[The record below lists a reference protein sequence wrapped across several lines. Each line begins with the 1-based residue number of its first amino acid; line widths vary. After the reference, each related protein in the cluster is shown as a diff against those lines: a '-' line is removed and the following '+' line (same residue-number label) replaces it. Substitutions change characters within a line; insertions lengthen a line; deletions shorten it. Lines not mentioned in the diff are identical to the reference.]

1 MVRVVM
7 MDSSG
12 NYYQYA
18 EVPKWNKFYRQHI
31 DLLVPVWFRGV
42 GDTPITINVMEGLWE
57 K

>member
-42 GDTPITINVMEGLWE
+42 GDTPITINVMGGLWE